1 MTSRRDSSPPRV
13 LIVGATSAIARAVAR
28 RFAARQADFVLVGRQ
43 RERLEAVAAD
53 LRTRGAGRIE
63 SLVLDASD
71 PASHDQ
77 LVSSAQAALGGLDVA
92 LIAHGTLPDQQR
104 CNASAAEAL
113 DALRVNG
120 TSVISLL
127 ARLAPVF
134 ESQGSGTIAAI
145 SSVAGDRGRQSNY
158 AYGAAKAMVS
168 VFMQGL
174 RNRLAGQGVQV
185 LTVKPGLV
193 DTPMTASFRKG
204 LLWSTPNRVGAD
216 IVRAI
221 DRRKD
226 VLYTPWF
233 WRFAMMVIRAI
244 PEPIFKRLKL

>member
-1 MTSRRDSSPPRV
+1 MSSRRGSSPPRV

-28 RFAARQADFVLVGRQ
+28 GFAARQAEFFLVGRQ

-63 SLVLDASD
+63 TLALDASD
-71 PASHDQ
+71 LASHDR
-77 LVSSAQAALGGLDVA
+77 LVSSAQAALSGLDVA
-92 LIAHGTLPDQQR
+92 LIAHGSLSDQPR
-104 CNASAAEAL
+104 CNVSAEATL
-113 DALRVNG
+113 DALRING
-120 TSVISLL
+120 TSVVSLL

-134 ESQGSGTIAAI
+134 ESQRSGAIVAI

-168 VFMQGL
+168 AFMQGL
-174 RNRLAGQGVQV
+174 RNRLASHGVQV
-185 LTVKPGLV
+185 LTVKPGFV
-193 DTPMTASFRKG
+193 DTPMTASVKKG
-204 LLWSTPNRVGAD
+204 LLWATPDRVGAD

-233 WRFAMMVIRAI
+233 WRFVMMVLRAI